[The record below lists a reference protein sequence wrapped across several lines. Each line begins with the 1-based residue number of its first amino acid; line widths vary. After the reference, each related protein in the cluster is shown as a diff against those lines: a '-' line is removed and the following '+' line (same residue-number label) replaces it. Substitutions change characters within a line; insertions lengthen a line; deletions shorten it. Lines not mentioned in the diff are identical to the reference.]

1 MATNTPNYNLGKPD
15 ASDPFGNFR
24 QLFNDNMDIIDANL
38 GGGGGGGDTVS
49 WVQIQQSGTKIAEI
63 SINGVSTDVFAPD
76 GGGGGGGDSFF
87 HLYAMNGGNRHRITE
102 NISHVIT

>member
-1 MATNTPNYNLGKPD
+1 MSTLTPNYGLVKPD
-15 ASDPFGNFR
+15 ASDQYKDFR
-24 QLFNDNMDIIDANL
+24 QAFNDNMDAIDNNL
-38 GGGGGGGDTVS
+38 GGGGGGDSVT
-49 WVQIQQSGTKIAEI
+49 WTQIQQSGTKIAEI

-76 GGGGGGGDSFF
+76 GGGGGGGGDSFF